1 MAQEE
6 EFELELRRSL
16 LSQADTH
23 AALNDARL
31 LSSNETTAAAGVI
44 LKWASDD
51 PSSVLEV
58 IEAAAADAARS
69 HDVHSLG
76 LALASLEVGGG
87 DGEACVSKRR
97 GNGHLLHWCARNA
110 GLRGGRIGAARATMR
125 ALIGWGADLQE
136 CDQSG
141 KTPLQLALASQ
152 PPRSLEL
159 ARTLLEE
166 GANPE
171 QPQAD
176 QETLLMKAAQDGD
189 FASCEL
195 LLEFRADP
203 LRRRQDGQT
212 AITLASR
219 EDVPRQVLLAL
230 RSALTRDLAEESI
243 GSDPSAAAGRVAGS
257 RRSSAG
263 AFSRMANH
271 EDRPKKQVA
280 RSTPGA
286 FSKLQSSDE
295 LTTPLSDQAKSLS
308 FAESECETRLGDE
321 TDEAPSRTAL
331 FSMSD
336 VDQEMYGSAEGLLN
350 QVDLEEAYE
359 DDWTVQTLPRRVSPR
374 GDGERSQVGDCH
386 PLEPKWSKLPH
397 ALEVVG

>member
-1 MAQEE
+1 
-6 EFELELRRSL
+6 
-16 LSQADTH
+16 
-23 AALNDARL
+23 
-31 LSSNETTAAAGVI
+31 
-44 LKWASDD
+44 
-51 PSSVLEV
+51 
-58 IEAAAADAARS
+58 
-69 HDVHSLG
+69 
-76 LALASLEVGGG
+76 
-87 DGEACVSKRR
+87 
-97 GNGHLLHWCARNA
+97 
-110 GLRGGRIGAARATMR
+110 MR

-166 GANPE
+166 HRTWALTAFSSFYFLKLGGVGARNPR
-171 QPQAD
+171 D
-176 QETLLMKAAQDGD
+176 RLG
-189 FASCEL
+189 
-195 LLEFRADP
+195 
-203 LRRRQDGQT
+203 
-212 AITLASR
+212 
-219 EDVPRQVLLAL
+219 QVLLAL

-295 LTTPLSDQAKSLS
+295 LTTPLSDQARSGLPARS
-308 FAESECETRLGDE
+308 F
-321 TDEAPSRTAL
+321 
-331 FSMSD
+331 
-336 VDQEMYGSAEGLLN
+336 QEMYGSAEGLLN

-374 GDGERSQVGDCH
+374 GDGERSQVGVRGLASSWKRDK
-386 PLEPKWSKLPH
+386 E
-397 ALEVVG
+397 